1 MRPYI
6 HLHLSILVVISILV
20 MHLIQT
26 HEARAQTKQ
35 ECDRKFT
42 ACMSECNKAS
52 GVPVENLPVC
62 KGVCEKHYK
71 SCLDPILPDRRR

>member
-6 HLHLSILVVISILV
+6 HLDLSILIVISILAI
-20 MHLIQT
+20 HLIQSR
-26 HEARAQTKQ
+26 EAQAQTKQ

-42 ACMSECNKAS
+42 TCMSECNKAS

-62 KGVCEKHYK
+62 KQVCEKHYA
-71 SCLDPILPDRRR
+71 SCLDPVLPDRRR